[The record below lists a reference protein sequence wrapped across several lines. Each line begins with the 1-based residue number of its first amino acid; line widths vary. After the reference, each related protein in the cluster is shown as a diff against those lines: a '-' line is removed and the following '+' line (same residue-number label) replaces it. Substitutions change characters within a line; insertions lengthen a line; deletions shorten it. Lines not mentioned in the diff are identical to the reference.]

1 MQGIS
6 PSGGLLQA
14 SQFRRVHSC
23 KGNVLKILLRV
34 RFQGQVGCDQKVQ
47 LKTFLTNLNGL
58 SNLLVIDD
66 LFKSKYKS
74 KREKVEGAKN
84 VFLYE

>member
-58 SNLLVIDD
+58 SSLLVIDD
-66 LFKSKYKS
+66 LLIANIEVK
-74 KREKVEGAKN
+74 EKKLKG
-84 VFLYE
+84 